1 MIGKHNTGGFKI
13 PAPEAFPRLQ
23 GELNMPKFRKDD
35 QVVIVDP
42 EHEHC
47 DRIAEVVSADT
58 TEEDPGR
65 EVAYL
70 VKFLG
75 TEHAIWVDEKS
86 LLIVPDQERLERK
99 RKYEPAFK
107 SNQVKFDPERIRKS
121 GEDFAAAVREAFK
134 REDRPAELKKDR
146 IDDPMLHARKLV
158 HTIFYE
164 RNIPLDDVYV
174 VWFCAALQNWKA
186 LVSTNVKDNAYYEV
200 THNGDKNETYVD
212 KYLKVANVS
221 VDENIN
227 RYAI

>member
-1 MIGKHNTGGFKI
+1 MIGKQNTGGFKI
-13 PAPEAFPRLQ
+13 PTPEAFPRLQ
-23 GELNMPKFRKDD
+23 GELNMPKFKKHD

-42 EHEHC
+42 EHEHR

-58 TEEDPGR
+58 TEEDPGH
-65 EVAYL
+65 EVSYL

-99 RKYEPAFK
+99 R
-107 SNQVKFDPERIRKS
+107 
-121 GEDFAAAVREAFK
+121 
-134 REDRPAELKKDR
+134 EDRPAELKKDR
-146 IDDPMLHARKLV
+146 IGDPILHARKLV
-158 HTIFYE
+158 HAIFYE

-212 KYLKVANVS
+212 KYLKVTNAS

-227 RYAI
+227 RYTI

>member
-1 MIGKHNTGGFKI
+1 MIGKQNTGGFKI
-13 PAPEAFPRLQ
+13 PTPEAFPHLK
-23 GELNMPKFRKDD
+23 GELNMPKFKKDD

-42 EHEHC
+42 EHEHR

-58 TEEDPGR
+58 TEEDPGH
-65 EVAYL
+65 EVSYL

-107 SNQVKFDPERIRKS
+107 SNQVKF
-121 GEDFAAAVREAFK
+121 
-134 REDRPAELKKDR
+134 EDRPAELKKDR
-146 IDDPMLHARKLV
+146 IGDPMLHARKLV

-164 RNIPLDDVYV
+164 RNIPLDDVDV

-212 KYLKVANVS
+212 KYLKVANAS

-227 RYAI
+227 RYTI

>member
-1 MIGKHNTGGFKI
+1 MIGKQNTGGFKI
-13 PAPEAFPRLQ
+13 PTPEAFPRLQ
-23 GELNMPKFRKDD
+23 GELNMPKFKKDN

-42 EHEHC
+42 EHEHR
-47 DRIAEVVSADT
+47 DRIAEVVSTDT
-58 TEEDPGR
+58 TPGH
-65 EVAYL
+65 EVSYL

-99 RKYEPAFK
+99 RKHEPAW
-107 SNQVKFDPERIRKS
+107 KS
-121 GEDFAAAVREAFK
+121 GEDFATAVREAFK

-146 IDDPMLHARKLV
+146 IGDPMLHARKLV
-158 HTIFYE
+158 HAIFYE

-200 THNGDKNETYVD
+200 IHNGDKNETYVD

-227 RYAI
+227 RYTI